1 MYVHHLI
8 TCTCSLTPLTQ
19 PVPKD
24 PFLHPHAFSLALS
37 SYISSL
43 VPSYLTSDTHHLPTD
58 SSITT
63 TPFANAQIPG
73 LPHTSQHHL
82 TTVPTPLTRELV
94 DLVDSCY
101 AKRVATVTQA
111 DNTSALGSTPIGV
124 NISQSSA
131 PPGTS
136 SGIPKRG
143 RVKRALK
150 GKLEDLTNAVSSTIT
165 DTYDDGGEGADVIR
179 DDSGVT
185 GATATTL
192 SNTEADENLSV
203 GSSGGQI
210 FRGMGNLLL
219 SGASGITGVGS
230 TSNSTANI
238 WDVDV
243 DLKRFVTSILHRS
256 HHRKRARRKGGSAK
270 SGDSVDFGRSSIS
283 VGGGSS
289 GGMGGRLNSQFVGM
303 PVVLHSIANRDHDA
317 LVTMLWSG
325 RVADIVALRE
335 WEKER
340 ERIESMGLSGS
351 PNPVSLHGTLSDGD
365 EARSDGRTTEGEDS
379 DLQTEGR
386 PGGSFGGVWSEKMQR
401 KLESWTG

>member
-1 MYVHHLI
+1 
-8 TCTCSLTPLTQ
+8 
-19 PVPKD
+19 
-24 PFLHPHAFSLALS
+24 
-37 SYISSL
+37 
-43 VPSYLTSDTHHLPTD
+43 
-58 SSITT
+58 
-63 TPFANAQIPG
+63 
-73 LPHTSQHHL
+73 
-82 TTVPTPLTRELV
+82 VPTPLTRELV
-94 DLVDSCY
+94 DLIESGY
-101 AKRVATVTQA
+101 AKRVATVIQA
-111 DNTSALGSTPIGV
+111 DSTSALGSVPTGV
-124 NISQSSA
+124 NTSPSSA

-136 SGIPKRG
+136 SGIPKRS

-165 DTYDDGGEGADVIR
+165 DTYDNGEGADVIR
-179 DDSGVT
+179 DNSRIGVT

-192 SNTEADENLSV
+192 SGTEADGNLSF

-219 SGASGITGVGS
+219 NGASGIAG

-243 DLKRFVTSILHRS
+243 DLKRFVTSILHKS
-256 HHRKRARRKGGSAK
+256 HHRKRARRKRGSAK
-270 SGDSVDFGRSSIS
+270 GGDSVDFGRSSIS

-289 GGMGGRLNSQFVGM
+289 GVTGGRLSSQSVGM
-303 PVVLHSIANRDHDA
+303 LVVPHSIANRDHDA

-340 ERIESMGLSGS
+340 ERIENMELPGL
-351 PNPVSLHGTLSDGD
+351 PNPVSLHGALSDGD
-365 EARSDGRTTEGEDS
+365 EARSDGTEGEDS

-386 PGGSFGGVWSEKMQR
+386 PGSNFGGVWSEKMQR

>member
-1 MYVHHLI
+1 M
-8 TCTCSLTPLTQ
+8 
-19 PVPKD
+19 
-24 PFLHPHAFSLALS
+24 
-37 SYISSL
+37 
-43 VPSYLTSDTHHLPTD
+43 
-58 SSITT
+58 TT
-63 TPFANAQIPG
+63 TPFATAHI
-73 LPHTSQHHL
+73 LPHIAQHHL

-94 DLVDSCY
+94 DLIESCY
-101 AKRVATVTQA
+101 AKRVATTIQA
-111 DNTSALGSTPIGV
+111 DSISELGSTPTNV
-124 NISQSSA
+124 NTSPSSA

-136 SGIPKRG
+136 SGIPKRA

-165 DTYDDGGEGADVIR
+165 DTYDGGEGADVIG
-179 DDSGVT
+179 DDSRIGVT
-185 GATATTL
+185 GATASTL
-192 SNTEADENLSV
+192 SGAEADGNLSV

-230 TSNSTANI
+230 ASNSTANI

-243 DLKRFVTSILHRS
+243 DLKQFVTLILDKS
-256 HHRKRARRKGGSAK
+256 HHRKRARRKRGSAK
-270 SGDSVDFGRSSIS
+270 GGDSVDFGRSSIS
-283 VGGGSS
+283 GGGGGSS
-289 GGMGGRLNSQFVGM
+289 GGIGGRLNSQFFGM
-303 PVVLHSIANRDHDA
+303 PVVPHSIANRDHDA

-340 ERIESMGLSGS
+340 ERIESTGLSGL
-351 PNPVSLHGTLSDGD
+351 PNFVSLRGTLSDGD

-379 DLQTEGR
+379 DLQTEVR

-401 KLESWTG
+401 RLESWTG

>member
-1 MYVHHLI
+1 
-8 TCTCSLTPLTQ
+8 
-19 PVPKD
+19 
-24 PFLHPHAFSLALS
+24 
-37 SYISSL
+37 
-43 VPSYLTSDTHHLPTD
+43 
-58 SSITT
+58 
-63 TPFANAQIPG
+63 
-73 LPHTSQHHL
+73 
-82 TTVPTPLTRELV
+82 VPTPLTRELV
-94 DLVDSCY
+94 DLIESGY
-101 AKRVATVTQA
+101 AKRVATVIQA
-111 DNTSALGSTPIGV
+111 DSISVLGAPTGVSTSP
-124 NISQSSA
+124 SSVL
-131 PPGTS
+131 PSTS

-150 GKLEDLTNAVSSTIT
+150 EKLEDLTNAVSSTIT
-165 DTYDDGGEGADVIR
+165 DTYDDGDGADVIR
-179 DDSGVT
+179 DDRVT

-192 SNTEADENLSV
+192 SGTEADGKLSV

-219 SGASGITGVGS
+219 SGASGITGA
-230 TSNSTANI
+230 SNSTANI

-243 DLKRFVTSILHRS
+243 DLKRFVTSILHKS
-256 HHRKRARRKGGSAK
+256 HHRKRARRKRGSAK
-270 SGDSVDFGRSSIS
+270 GGDSVDFGRSSIS

-289 GGMGGRLNSQFVGM
+289 GVTGGRLSSQFVGL
-303 PVVLHSIANRDHDA
+303 PVVPSSITNGDHDA

-340 ERIESMGLSGS
+340 ERIENMELSGL
-351 PNPVSLHGTLSDGD
+351 PNPVSLHGALSDGD
-365 EARSDGRTTEGEDS
+365 EARSDGTEGEDS